1 MIDVGF
7 FSKFKLDNIHNQTI
21 NWFDNFEQLKSI
33 KISHKQI

>member
-7 FSKFKLDNIHNQTI
+7 FSKFKLDNIQTI